1 MRKSNRWL
9 TFLAIFFAAFHNTML
24 VAQSPDVQR
33 HVVVIS
39 IDGFAAFLVDDPK
52 VPLPNIRR
60 LARKGCIVE
69 GGMTR
74 FGSFR
79 DLAQS
84 HNHVDRHEAW

>member
-1 MRKSNRWL
+1 MRKSYRWL
-9 TFLAIFFAAFHNTML
+9 SFLTIVFTAFLNTLL

-60 LARKGCIVE
+60 PRAGRLY
-69 GGMTR
+69 
-74 FGSFR
+74 
-79 DLAQS
+79 
-84 HNHVDRHEAW
+84 H